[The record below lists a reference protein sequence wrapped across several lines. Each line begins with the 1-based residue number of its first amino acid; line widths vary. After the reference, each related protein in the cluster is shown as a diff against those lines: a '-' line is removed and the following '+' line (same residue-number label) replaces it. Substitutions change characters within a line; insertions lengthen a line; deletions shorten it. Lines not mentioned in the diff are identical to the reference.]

1 MIMKKLLF
9 FAAFLLAASVT
20 YAGGYRVSAQGQRAL
35 AMGHTGV
42 AVVNSAELAFFNP
55 AGLVYLENKLNI
67 SAGVTGVMSNVKWQN
82 VESGQFAETDNP
94 IGTPFY
100 FYASYKVTDFLTVG
114 LSAYSPYGSTVEYP
128 TDWAGSH
135 LVNSI
140 DLQAIYIQP
149 LVSLR
154 LSEYF
159 SIGGG
164 PIYVTGGVNFNRNVN
179 RTLTDEQG
187 DRSNVE
193 IDASNVTNWGWS
205 ASWMFTPTENFRIGF
220 NYRSE
225 VILEAENGDATFSN
239 VPNSPLS
246 PVQNGTVNFDASLPM
261 PAEMTVGLS
270 YSFLDKWLFA
280 FDYNRAYWSVY
291 NDLMIDFAPEGVP
304 DSSNPRNYKNASTY
318 RFGLQYEAL
327 DQLTLR
333 AGYYLDESPVQSG
346 YFAPE
351 TPRNDSHGFTG
362 GFSYQLSKRFALD
375 ASITYLRFNEV
386 DASYDF
392 YTENGQSVPFE
403 GTYKS
408 NAFLAGLGVT
418 FNL

>member
-1 MIMKKLLF
+1 MKKLLL
-9 FAAFLLAASVT
+9 FAVFLLAASVT

-55 AGLVYLENKLNI
+55 AGLVYLENDLNI

-82 VESGQFAETDNP
+82 NNTGQFSETDNP

-100 FYASYKVTDFLTVG
+100 FYASYRVTDFLSVG
-114 LSAYSPYGSTVEYP
+114 LSAYSPYGSVVEYP

-135 LVNSI
+135 LVNKI

-149 LVSLR
+149 LISIKI
-154 LSEYF
+154 SEYF

-164 PIYVTGGVNFNRNVN
+164 PIYATGGVNFNKNVN

-187 DRSNVE
+187 NRSNVE
-193 IDASNVTNWGWS
+193 VDASNVTNWGWS
-205 ASWMFTPTENFRIGF
+205 ASWMFNPTENLRIGF

-225 VILEAENGDATFSN
+225 IILEAEDGEAVFSN

-246 PVQNGTVNFDASLPM
+246 PIKNGEVGFDASLPM
-261 PAEMTVGLS
+261 PAELSVGLS
-270 YSFLDKWLFA
+270 YEFCDKWLFA
-280 FDYNRAYWSVY
+280 FDYNRAYWEVY
-291 NDLMIDFAPEGVP
+291 TNLNIDFAPDDVP

-327 DQLTLR
+327 DELTLR
-333 AGYYLDESPVQSG
+333 AGYYFDESPVREG

-362 GFSYQLSKRFALD
+362 GLSYQISKRFAVDL
-375 ASITYLRFNEV
+375 AVTYLRFKEV
-386 DASYDF
+386 GASYD
-392 YTENGQSVPFE
+392 YYMEDGTSVPFG

-408 NAFLAGLGVT
+408 NALLGGLGVT

>member
-9 FAAFLLAASVT
+9 FAVFLLAASVT
-20 YAGGYRVSAQGQRAL
+20 YAGGYRISAQGQRAL

-55 AGLVYLENKLNI
+55 AGLVYLENDLNI

-82 VESGQFAETDNP
+82 SNTGQFSETDNP

-100 FYASYKVTDFLTVG
+100 FYASYRVTDFLSVG
-114 LSAYSPYGSTVEYP
+114 LSAYSPFGSVVEYP

-135 LVNSI
+135 LVNII

-149 LVSLR
+149 LISIKI
-154 LSEYF
+154 SDYF

-164 PIYVTGGVNFNRNVN
+164 PIFATGGVNFNRNVN

-187 DRSNVE
+187 NRSNVE
-193 IDASNVTNWGWS
+193 VDASNITNWGWS
-205 ASWMFTPTENFRIGF
+205 ASWMFNPTENLRIGF

-225 VILEAENGDATFSN
+225 IILEAEDGEAVFSN
-239 VPNSPLS
+239 VPDSALS
-246 PVQNGTVNFDASLPM
+246 PIQNGTVGFDASLPM
-261 PAEMTVGLS
+261 PAEMSVGLS
-270 YSFLDKWLFA
+270 YEFCDKWLFA
-280 FDYNRAYWSVY
+280 FDYNRAYWEAY
-291 NDLMIDFAPEGVP
+291 KDLNIDFAPDDVP

-333 AGYYLDESPVQSG
+333 AGYYLDESPVREG

-351 TPRNDSHGFTG
+351 TPRNDSQGFTG
-362 GFSYQLSKRFALD
+362 GLSYQISKRFALD
-375 ASITYLRFNEV
+375 VSVAYLRFKEV
-386 DASYDF
+386 DASYD
-392 YTENGQSVPFE
+392 YYMEDGTNVPFG

-408 NAFLAGLGVT
+408 NAFLGGLGVT

>member
-9 FAAFLLAASVT
+9 FATFLLAASVT

-55 AGLVYLENKLNI
+55 AGLVYLENDLNI

-82 VESGQFAETDNP
+82 RGTGQFSETDNP
-94 IGTPFY
+94 TGTPFY
-100 FYASYKVTDFLTVG
+100 FYASYRITDFLTVG
-114 LSAYSPYGSTVEYP
+114 LSAYSPFGSVVEYP

-135 LVNSI
+135 LVNRI
-140 DLQAIYIQP
+140 DLQAIFIQP
-149 LVSLR
+149 LVSIK
-154 LSEYF
+154 LSDYF

-164 PIYVTGGVNFNRNVN
+164 PIYATGGVNFNRNVN

-187 DRSNVE
+187 NRSNVE
-193 IDASNVTNWGWS
+193 VDASNVTNWGWS
-205 ASWMFTPTENFRIGF
+205 ASWMFNPTENLRIGF

-225 VILEAENGDATFSN
+225 IILEAEGGEAVFSN
-239 VPNSPLS
+239 VPDSPLS
-246 PVQNGTVNFDASLPM
+246 PIQNGTVAFDASLPM
-261 PAEMTVGLS
+261 PAEMSVGLS
-270 YSFLDKWLFA
+270 YEFCNKWLFA
-280 FDYNRAYWSVY
+280 FDYNRAYWEVY
-291 NDLMIDFAPEGVP
+291 TDLNIDFAPDDIP

-333 AGYYLDESPVQSG
+333 AGYYLDESPVREG

-362 GFSYQLSKRFALD
+362 GFSYQISKRFALD
-375 ASITYLRFNEV
+375 LSVTYLRFEEV

-392 YTENGQSVPFE
+392 YMEDGTNIPFE

-408 NAFLAGLGVT
+408 NALLGGLGVT

>member
-1 MIMKKLLF
+1 MKKLLF
-9 FAAFLLAASVT
+9 FAVFLLAASVT
-20 YAGGYRVSAQGQRAL
+20 YAGGYRISAQGQRAL

-55 AGLVYLENKLNI
+55 AGLVYLENDLNI

-82 VESGQFAETDNP
+82 SNTGQFSETDNP

-100 FYASYKVTDFLTVG
+100 FYASYRVTDFLSVG
-114 LSAYSPYGSTVEYP
+114 LSAYSPFGSVVEYP

-135 LVNSI
+135 LVNII

-149 LVSLR
+149 LISIKI
-154 LSEYF
+154 SDYF

-164 PIYVTGGVNFNRNVN
+164 PIFATGGVNFNRNVN

-187 DRSNVE
+187 NRSNVE
-193 IDASNVTNWGWS
+193 VDASNITNWGWS
-205 ASWMFTPTENFRIGF
+205 ASWMFNPTENLRIGF

-225 VILEAENGDATFSN
+225 IILEAEDGEAVFSN
-239 VPNSPLS
+239 VPDSALS
-246 PVQNGTVNFDASLPM
+246 PIQNGTVGFDASLPM
-261 PAEMTVGLS
+261 PAEMSVGLS
-270 YSFLDKWLFA
+270 YEFCDKWLFA
-280 FDYNRAYWSVY
+280 FDYNRAYWEAY
-291 NDLMIDFAPEGVP
+291 KDLNIDFAPDDVP

-333 AGYYLDESPVQSG
+333 AGYYLDESPVREG

-351 TPRNDSHGFTG
+351 TPRNDSQGFTG
-362 GFSYQLSKRFALD
+362 GLSYQISKRFALD
-375 ASITYLRFNEV
+375 VSVAYLRFKEV
-386 DASYDF
+386 DAS
-392 YTENGQSVPFE
+392 
-403 GTYKS
+403 
-408 NAFLAGLGVT
+408 
-418 FNL
+418 